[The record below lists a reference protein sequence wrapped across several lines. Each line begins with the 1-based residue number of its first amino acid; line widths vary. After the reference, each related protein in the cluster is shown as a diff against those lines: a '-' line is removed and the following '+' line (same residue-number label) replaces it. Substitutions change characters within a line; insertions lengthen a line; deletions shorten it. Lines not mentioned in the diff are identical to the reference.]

1 MPTARKILFS
11 NIGYAKGIDGSLW
24 QHVAMSGRHL
34 YCPVPVQQQ
43 VLNQLRAIIQDTQPD
58 LCCFVEV
65 DSGSFHSAGLNHIE
79 ALMDE
84 TYHFH
89 DIAAKYGEEN
99 GLHNMWFHRGKSNGF
114 IARDRFPFERL
125 YFKNGTKRLI
135 YKIGMAEDVMLYF
148 AHFSLNRQTRIRQ
161 FEEIKALVGA
171 SGDVIILADFNI
183 MAGFGE
189 LKPLI
194 ESGHLRLMNNETE
207 HTFTFHKRKR
217 VLDLCLCSASLA
229 GRVSLRVIPQPFSDH
244 AALLVELQ
252 N

>member
-1 MPTARKILFS
+1 MPTAQKILFS

-24 QHVAMSGRHL
+24 QHIAMSGRHL

-43 VLNQLRAIIQDTQPD
+43 VLNQLRAIIDDKQPD

-65 DSGSFHSAGLNHIE
+65 DSGSFHSAGLNQIN
-79 ALMDE
+79 ALMDD

-89 DIAAKYGEEN
+89 DISAKYGEDTALRN
-99 GLHNMWFHRGKSNGF
+99 FWFHQGKSNGF
-114 IARDRFPFERL
+114 IARQEFPFERL

-135 YKIGMAEDVMLYF
+135 YKIGVADGVTLYF

-161 FEEIKALVGA
+161 FDEVKALVGA

-194 ESGHLRLMNNETE
+194 EDGNLRLLNDEKET
-207 HTFTFHKRKR
+207 TFTFHKRKR
-217 VLDLCLCSASLA
+217 TLDLCLCSAGLA
-229 GRVSLRVIPQPFSDH
+229 ERVALKIIPQPFSDH